1 MWKAFDC
8 KGWNLVLWELWVYR
22 KERRKTVSSHLVK
35 NLFHSRITKPKMAEY
50 LRYECSSNSGWTKI
64 IRRWSNNARYFTSL
78 SSGKKLQLEIVVLSK
93 VIYCIWIFVNK
104 VMPNNSSP
112 WLDRVKA
119 LYKSCLAQFKP
130 EVIVDQLACGGN
142 NISQHLWSQRLCHV
156 CHASLTEQEMVKNSR
171 TIWYSHSKH
180 KWHWH
185 CSTRF

>member
-1 MWKAFDC
+1 MCEKHLTA
-8 KGWNLVLWELWVYR
+8 KGETWSYESAEYTEKSEGKLFPATLW
-22 KERRKTVSSHLVK
+22 

-64 IRRWSNNARYFTSL
+64 ILRWGNNARYFTSL

-112 WLDRVKA
+112 WLDRVRA

-130 EVIVDQLACGGN
+130 KVIVDKLACGGN

-185 CSTRF
+185 CITRF